1 MPDAGAAKSKSNNY
15 DFDILVVG
23 GGLAG
28 LYSVYRFRKMG
39 LSIKVLEAGDGV
51 GGTWFWNR

>member
-23 GGLAG
+23 GDWLVSTPYTVSGKWA
-28 LYSVYRFRKMG
+28 FR
-39 LSIKVLEAGDGV
+39 
-51 GGTWFWNR
+51 